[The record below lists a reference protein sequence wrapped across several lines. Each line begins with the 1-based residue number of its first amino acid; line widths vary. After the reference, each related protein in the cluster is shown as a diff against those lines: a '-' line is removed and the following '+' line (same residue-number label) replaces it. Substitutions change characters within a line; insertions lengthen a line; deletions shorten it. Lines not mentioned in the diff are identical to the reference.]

1 MVFRYYGDQAFFFA
15 TRKTHRV
22 AYVLC
27 PMNYNSVQGS
37 RNQKTYFFRSRLV
50 SQSSLFFSPAE
61 KRRREFR
68 GRVCSKWCAMQRV
81 AFVEAPCQFVRLV
94 IALRGGKVLI
104 VKTEESGFLGK
115 EEKLSTKHLISSLLR
130 SSYLRLLQQPLFLG
144 YFTRDLL
151 SVMNVDFCRLF
162 LLSSDHCFQLREEE
176 TTIALITTP
185 AAPVLG
191 KGPP

>member
-1 MVFRYYGDQAFFFA
+1 
-15 TRKTHRV
+15 
-22 AYVLC
+22 
-27 PMNYNSVQGS
+27 MNYNSVQGS

-94 IALRGGKVLI
+94 IALRRGKLLI

-115 EEKLSTKHLISSLLR
+115 EEKLSTKHLISPLLR
-130 SSYLRLLQQPLFLG
+130 SPYLRWLQQPLFLG

-151 SVMNVDFCRLF
+151 SVMNVDFLPPIFAVVRPLF
-162 LLSSDHCFQLREEE
+162 LVAGEEE
-176 TTIALITTP
+176 TTKALITTP